1 MEGLVGGEK
10 GKVAAV
16 TVELRVDGVAMVA
29 VDGVAIVVASSSC
42 WRFLVARMS
51 LSISTMW

>member
-51 LSISTMW
+51 WSISTMW